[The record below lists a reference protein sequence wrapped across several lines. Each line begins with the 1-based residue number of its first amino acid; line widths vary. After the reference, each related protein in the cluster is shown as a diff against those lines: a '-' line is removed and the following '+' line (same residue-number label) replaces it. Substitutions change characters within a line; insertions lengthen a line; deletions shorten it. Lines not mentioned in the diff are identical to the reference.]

1 MKFDLLKRREFI
13 TLLGGAAAAW
23 PLAARAQ
30 PSDRMRRVTAVM
42 TMPEDDPQSALNMR
56 AVRRGLTE
64 SGWTEGRDLKVD
76 FLFDI
81 TNADRI
87 DAAVAALLIQPPD
100 AFLAQGTAITA
111 ALHRRSR
118 TVPIVF
124 ALVSNPVG
132 SGLVESLAR
141 PGGNVTGFTNHFE
154 PSVAAKWLDLLK
166 EIAPHLT
173 RAAILLNPDAAAGP
187 GEHFVQPVEAAAAA
201 LRMEI
206 RQLQVRRP
214 EDIEPAVTGWARE
227 PNGGLIVS
235 PDPTTTAQRNQ
246 IIALAARY
254 RLPAIYPYRFFLTG
268 GGLISYGIDRAD
280 VFRSAAKYL
289 ARILHGEK
297 PADLPVQL
305 PTKFELVINL
315 KTAKALGLTVPLTL
329 QAAADEVI
337 E

>member
-64 SGWTEGRDLKVD
+64 GGWTEGRDLKVD

-173 RAAILLNPDAAAGP
+173 RAASG
-187 GEHFVQPVEAAAAA
+187 HAAAAPPSA
-201 LRMEI
+201 ASNS
-206 RQLQVRRP
+206 RRP
-214 EDIEPAVTGWARE
+214 MVTVIRPSRARCVNGTIPRHERAV
-227 PNGGLIVS
+227 PNSAAPRAAG
-235 PDPTTTAQRNQ
+235 
-246 IIALAARY
+246 AAR
-254 RLPAIYPYRFFLTG
+254 RG
-268 GGLISYGIDRAD
+268 S
-280 VFRSAAKYL
+280 
-289 ARILHGEK
+289 
-297 PADLPVQL
+297 
-305 PTKFELVINL
+305 
-315 KTAKALGLTVPLTL
+315 GLTVSPPGPRSGLLFKSCLLCPRKPFRRPAARPGRITAA
-329 QAAADEVI
+329 QAL
-337 E
+337 